1 MKTKLSILVII
12 NNVDSLENYIEKL
25 ASSLHKTKTEL
36 ILINTEKYNI
46 DLKRLKT
53 LYKDIKYIK
62 LNSTSDSYAYNEG
75 IKIAEGEYIAFL
87 LQGEYYSKNAIK
99 KVYRYI
105 KKEKAKIIA
114 MKAEYIEDN
123 LRKKYRISP
132 NTNIIDLK
140 FMPQKINLVLESYF
154 FNKKLVEKIKFDN
167 NLKLE
172 EAKTKFLIM
181 ILCDYQLYYF
191 IKDEQIYYNIPKEND
206 ANLNKMQ
213 YDKDWYTIEI
223 ENLIIPLLEELKNKY
238 NEIPKF
244 AQEAILYL
252 IWVKYK
258 CNINEANKDILPK
271 EEAREFFEKVKQVL
285 EYIDNEIIMCRNKE
299 NLYSIPRWL
308 SNLFVTA
315 KKNKTEIK
323 IDNGEIELIDENNIC
338 NVCNFANVQN
348 EHINV
353 YAINYEENNLK
364 IDFTV
369 SVQDFLEQKDIEIVV
384 YLGKERYYA
393 NKAKTYPLQ
402 KCFGLTIAKKAP
414 FTISLPIKKDI
425 RKEKVQFSLQYKG
438 TEYLLGINFSK
449 IQSHLSK
456 SKYSYWRFGEFY
468 LTYYDKGLLI
478 EKQTF
483 FRILRKEIV
492 FNIAKLYKAKNKSNM
507 LKCITLRIIY
517 WIMYPFMNKKRIWI
531 YFDKIYKAG
540 DNAEYLYNYAI
551 KQNDGILHYYVIN
564 KGSLDYKRLKK
575 DKKRILIFGS
585 TKLKLYSLYA
595 EAILATHKNVISFLG
610 FPKFSRKFF
619 KDLFNPNIVC
629 IQHGL
634 TMQAIAQHQN
644 KWEDN
649 TKLYMCAS
657 KYEIENLKKDIYG
670 YDSNSLKLVGLARFD
685 GLVNNDKRQIFIA
698 PTWRKNAAN
707 TSTRM
712 GNTREYI
719 EEFKNTKYFEIFNNI
734 ITDKKLIDEAK
745 KFNYRIIFLLHP
757 VITAQ
762 EMDFDH
768 NGYVQVL
775 TVNSG
780 ISYEQLLTESS
791 LMVTDYSGIQ
801 YDFAYMRKVLIYFH
815 PDELPAQYQDGGIDY
830 ETMGFGPICKTEQE
844 LIELLCKYMA
854 NNCKTEKK
862 YIKRADDFFSFND
875 HNNCKRIYNEIKKY
889 MDERK

>member
-1 MKTKLSILVII
+1 MKTKLSVLVII
-12 NNVDSLENYIEKL
+12 NNVDSLEKDIEKL
-25 ASSLHKTKTEL
+25 ALNLYKENVEL
-36 ILINTEKYNI
+36 ILIGTEKCDI
-46 DLKRLKT
+46 DLKRLNI
-53 LYKDIKYIK
+53 LYKDIKYTK
-62 LNSTSDSYAYNEG
+62 SNSTSDSDAYNEG

-87 LQGEYYSKNAIK
+87 SQGEYYSKNAIK

-105 KKEKAKIIA
+105 KKENAKIIA
-114 MKAEYIEDN
+114 MKAEYVEENI
-123 LRKKYRISP
+123 RKRYRISP

-167 NLKLE
+167 NLNSE
-172 EAKTKFLIM
+172 EAKTKFLLM

-191 IKDEQIYYNIPKEND
+191 IKDEVIYYNIPKEND
-206 ANLNKMQ
+206 AKLNKMQ
-213 YDKDWYTIEI
+213 YTKDWYTSEI
-223 ENLIIPLLEELKNKY
+223 ENFIIPLLKEIKNKY

-258 CNINEANKDILPK
+258 YNINEANKDVLSK
-271 EEAREFFEKVKQVL
+271 EEAREFFERVKQAL
-285 EYIDNEIIMCRNKE
+285 EYIDNDIIMCRNKE

-308 SNLFVTA
+308 LNVFVTA
-315 KKNKTEIK
+315 KENKTEIK
-323 IDNGEIELIDENNIC
+323 IDDDEIELVDENN
-338 NVCNFANVQN
+338 VYNFANIEN
-348 EHINV
+348 EHINI
-353 YAINYEENNLK
+353 YAINYDNSNLE

-369 SVQDFLEQKDIEIVV
+369 SVQDFLKQKDFEIIV
-384 YLGKERYYA
+384 YLGKEKYYA
-393 NKAKTYPLQ
+393 NKVQTYPLQ

-414 FTISLPIKKDI
+414 FTISLPIKNEI
-425 RKEKVQFSLQYKG
+425 SKEKVQFFLKYKEK
-438 TEYLLGINFSK
+438 EYLLGINFSK

-456 SKYSYWRFGEFY
+456 SRYSYWRFGEFY
-468 LTYYDKGLLI
+468 LTYYDNKLLI

-483 FRILRKEIV
+483 FRVLRKEIV
-492 FNIAKLYKAKNKSNM
+492 YNIAKLCVSKKKMQTLKYIM
-507 LKCITLRIIY
+507 LRTIY
-517 WIMYPFMNKKRIWI
+517 WIMYPYMKKKRIWI

-564 KGSLDYKRLKK
+564 KESLDYKRLKK
-575 DKKRILIFGS
+575 EKKRILIFGS

-619 KDLFNPNIVC
+619 QDLFNPNIVC

-649 TKLYMCAS
+649 IKLYMCAS

-670 YDSNSLKLVGLARFD
+670 YDSDSLKLVGLARFD
-685 GLVNNDKRQIFIA
+685 GLVNKDKRQIFIA
-698 PTWRKNAAN
+698 PTWRKSAAN

-734 ITDKKLIDEAK
+734 ITDNKLINEAK
-745 KFNYRIIFLLHP
+745 KYNYKIIFLLHP

-762 EMDFDH
+762 ERDFDH

-801 YDFAYMRKVLIYFH
+801 YDFAYMRKALIYFH
-815 PDELPAQYQDGGIDY
+815 PDELPAQYQDGGINY
-830 ETMGFGPICKTEQE
+830 ETMGFGPICKTEKE
-844 LIELLCKYMA
+844 LVDLLCKYMA
-854 NNCKTEKK
+854 NNCKPEEK
-862 YIKRADDFFSFND
+862 YIKRADDFFAFND
-875 HNNCKRIYNEIKKY
+875 HNNCERIYNEIKKY